1 VKEVPQYDGR
11 RTSGFGFSIE
21 AGFLIGSPQ
30 SEIKAPF
37 SFNII
42 GNYTS
47 GTNNIFGIGS
57 GVDFLGSGFAPL
69 FFEYKRLFNDR
80 KAAPFIFFRGGTLIH
95 TGGDDENDNY
105 NQDYYPRDYKGGASL
120 AVGIGTSWAKEDLE
134 TYLSF
139 AYRYAQTSYKQQN
152 YNDIVYT
159 YKNNFNRLEVKF
171 GFKF

>member
-1 VKEVPQYDGR
+1 MKKNLIILILLTMIALQLSAQRTKDALYLKNGSIIYGRLLEIADDKYRIQTLDGSLFIFSSGDVDRFVKEVPQYDGR

-69 FFEYKRLFNDR
+69 FFEYKRLFND
-80 KAAPFIFFRGGTLIH
+80 
-95 TGGDDENDNY
+95 
-105 NQDYYPRDYKGGASL
+105 QKGSAIYFLQGRNPYS
-120 AVGIGTSWAKEDLE
+120 
-134 TYLSF
+134 
-139 AYRYAQTSYKQQN
+139 YR
-152 YNDIVYT
+152 
-159 YKNNFNRLEVKF
+159 R
-171 GFKF
+171 